1 MNDKVEEYKNSA
13 SVLMSV
19 ATESICWL
27 VAAFS
32 FVIMWCISIALE
44 PVRKLTRCCSDRP
57 SRSTDHA
64 ATTSIL
70 RLVAAF
76 SNASKFSRPLAPLTP
91 LSAYSTTI
99 CHPRRAHPLN
109 TRAPAR
115 ARGEQA
121 ERWAEGLG
129 IISGG
134 VLLRSPAAAKAAA
147 LPTRTKSLSS
157 QLHQT
162 LLMEII
168 SIRMRKIVR
177 RTLSP
182 TTCLWLSSGCHQM
195 LGSKPIY
202 FRSMLICPIGIG
214 TARGLPGANHVGSVR

>member
-1 MNDKVEEYKNSA
+1 
-13 SVLMSV
+13 MSV

-157 QLHQT
+157 QPSSDTANGEILHKDA
-162 LLMEII
+162 E
-168 SIRMRKIVR
+168 
-177 RTLSP
+177 TLSAVNAAFCP
-182 TTCLWLSSGCHQM
+182 LPPEPVGQATPLSSLWPARRCPDT
-195 LGSKPIY
+195 GSG
-202 FRSMLICPIGIG
+202 RSPC
-214 TARGLPGANHVGSVR
+214 RLPAAG